1 MTRRVYLL
9 LALLALPFGI
19 AAQAPKTATPSEP
32 ALEIILPADSAR
44 AKEAPVV
51 RSVRMLSDRTTREL
65 LFSGFPARLHFR
77 LELWKANRF
86 FDDLV
91 RTIEWDVVVSYD
103 PLARHYTVT
112 RIAGRWQS
120 LGTFADL
127 KDAEDAVARPFVPGI
142 QPPTGHSKHYYY
154 ASLDLEMLSV
164 HDIDEVKRWL
174 RRRRGLRHEG
184 PRESGHRAR
193 TWREHAGHAAAGRAD
208 AHVPCAECGVPAAV
222 AAGVIRRE
230 GSSRRAC
237 DAGDAP
243 ALPPGGASRGR
254 RRA

>member
-1 MTRRVYLL
+1 MTRRAYLL

-19 AAQAPKTATPSEP
+19 AAQAPKSATPSEP

-44 AKEAPVV
+44 AREAPVV

-142 QPPTGHSKHYYY
+142 QPPTGHSKYYYY

-174 RRRRGLRHEG
+174 G
-184 PRESGHRAR
+184 
-193 TWREHAGHAAAGRAD
+193 
-208 AHVPCAECGVPAAV
+208 
-222 AAGVIRRE
+222 
-230 GSSRRAC
+230 
-237 DAGDAP
+237 GDADSAMKGRENP
-243 ALPPGGASRGR
+243 GTALGHGANTLVTRLLGGQTRTYHARSAVFRPQ
-254 RRA
+254 

>member
-1 MTRRVYLL
+1 MTRRAYLL

-19 AAQAPKTATPSEP
+19 AAQAPKNATPSEP

-112 RIAGRWQS
+112 RIAGP
-120 LGTFADL
+120 L
-127 KDAEDAVARPFVPGI
+127 AVA
-142 QPPTGHSKHYYY
+142 GHVRRSQGRGGCGSAPVRARHP
-154 ASLDLEMLSV
+154 AAHRALEALL
-164 HDIDEVKRWL
+164 L
-174 RRRRGLRHEG
+174 RVAG
-184 PRESGHRAR
+184 PRDALGAR
-193 TWREHAGHAAAGRAD
+193 H
-208 AHVPCAECGVPAAV
+208 
-222 AAGVIRRE
+222 
-230 GSSRRAC
+230 
-237 DAGDAP
+237 
-243 ALPPGGASRGR
+243 
-254 RRA
+254 